1 MYLAKLSVII
11 LAKLSNAEVKASLLQ
26 FLTEEEID
34 QSEFVKDE
42 RKGVQNAIISR
53 KKQLQKEQALID
65 QYAVMSEF
73 ENNILSTQP
82 QALICGIDEVGR
94 GPLAGPVVTC
104 AVILN
109 KEHRFLG
116 LNDSKKLSASK
127 RKELEYRLKNEV
139 LDYAFGVA
147 SVEEIDQLNIYQA
160 TKLAMTRAIE
170 NLSNKPTHLLVDA
183 MELDIDIPQQSLIKG
198 DARSVSIAAA
208 SVLAK
213 EHRDDYMRQL
223 DTTYPG
229 YGFSKNV
236 GYGTNE
242 HLKGIDQ
249 FGITKEHRK
258 TFEPIKSIV
267 NNSY

>member
-1 MYLAKLSVII
+1 MII
-11 LAKLSNAEVKASLLQ
+11 LAKLSITEVKTALLQ
-26 FLTEEEID
+26 FLTEAEID
-34 QSEFVKDE
+34 QSEFAQDE
-42 RKGVQNAIISR
+42 RKGVQNAIVSR
-53 KKQLQKEQALID
+53 KKQLQKEQALIE

-73 ENNILSTQP
+73 ENNILASAP

-116 LNDSKKLSASK
+116 LNDSKKLSVSK
-127 RKELEYRLKNEV
+127 RKEMEYRLKNEV
-139 LDYAFGVA
+139 LEYAFGVA

-213 EHRDDYMRQL
+213 EHRDNYMRQL
-223 DTTYPG
+223 DATYPG
-229 YGFSKNV
+229 YGFSNNV
-236 GYGTNE
+236 GYGTKE
-242 HLKGIDQ
+242 HLKGIEQ
-249 FGITKEHRK
+249 FGVIKEHRK

>member
-1 MYLAKLSVII
+1 MAKLSI
-11 LAKLSNAEVKASLLQ
+11 AEVKSSLMQYLS
-26 FLTEEEID
+26 EEEID
-34 QSEFVKDE
+34 QSEFATDE
-42 RKGVQNAIISR
+42 RKGVQNAIVSR

-73 ENNILSTQP
+73 ENNILATEP

-127 RKELEYRLKNEV
+127 RKEMEHRLKIEA
-139 LDYAFGVA
+139 LDYAFGIA

-160 TKLAMTRAIE
+160 TKLAMMRAVT
-170 NLSNKPTHLLVDA
+170 NLTNKPTHLLVDA

-223 DTTYPG
+223 DAVYPG
-229 YGFSKNV
+229 YGFDKNV
-236 GYGTNE
+236 GYGTKE

-249 FGITKEHRK
+249 LGVIKEHRK

-267 NNSY
+267 NNTY

>member
-1 MYLAKLSVII
+1 MII
-11 LAKLSNAEVKASLLQ
+11 LAKLSIAEVKSSLMQYLS
-26 FLTEEEID
+26 EEEID
-34 QSEFVKDE
+34 QSEFATDE
-42 RKGVQNAIISR
+42 RKGVQNAIVSR

-73 ENNILSTQP
+73 ENNILATEP

-94 GPLAGPVVTC
+94 GPLVGPVVTC

-127 RKELEYRLKNEV
+127 RKEMEHRLKIEA
-139 LDYAFGVA
+139 LDYAFGIA

-160 TKLAMTRAIE
+160 TKLAMMRAVT
-170 NLSNKPTHLLVDA
+170 NLTNKPTHLLVDA

-223 DTTYPG
+223 DAVYPG
-229 YGFSKNV
+229 YGFDKNV
-236 GYGTNE
+236 GYGTKE

-249 FGITKEHRK
+249 LGVIKEHRK

-267 NNSY
+267 NNTY

>member
-1 MYLAKLSVII
+1 MPQTIKEI
-11 LAKLSNAEVKASLLQ
+11 KALLD
-26 FLTEEEID
+26 TID
-34 QSEFVKDE
+34 SIEALEQHELMSDT
-42 RKGVQNAIISR
+42 RKGVQQNIVR
-53 KKQLQKEQALID
+53 RRKQLLKD
-65 QYAVMSEF
+65 QETREHYQQMNKY
-73 ENNILSTQP
+73 ENEILKDNP
-82 QALICGIDEVGR
+82 NALICGIDEVGR
-94 GPLAGPVVTC
+94 GPLAGPVVAC

-127 RKELEYRLKNEV
+127 RKEMEHRLKNEA
-139 LDYAFGVA
+139 LDYAFGIA

-160 TKLAMTRAIE
+160 TKLAMMRAVT
-170 NLSNKPTHLLVDA
+170 NLTNKPTHLLVDA

-223 DTTYPG
+223 DAIYPG
-229 YGFSKNV
+229 YGFDKNV
-236 GYGTNE
+236 GYGTKE

-249 FGITKEHRK
+249 LGVIKEHRK

-267 NNSY
+267 NNTY

>member
-1 MYLAKLSVII
+1 MII
-11 LAKLSNAEVKASLLQ
+11 LAKLSIAEVKSSLMQYLS
-26 FLTEEEID
+26 EEEID
-34 QSEFVKDE
+34 QSEFATDE
-42 RKGVQNAIISR
+42 RKGVQNAIVSR

-73 ENNILSTQP
+73 ENNILATEP

-127 RKELEYRLKNEV
+127 RKEMEHRLKIEA
-139 LDYAFGVA
+139 LDYAFGIA

-160 TKLAMTRAIE
+160 TKLAMMRAVT
-170 NLSNKPTHLLVDA
+170 NLTNKPTHLLVDA

-223 DTTYPG
+223 DAVYPG
-229 YGFSKNV
+229 YGFDKNV
-236 GYGTNE
+236 GYGTKE

-249 FGITKEHRK
+249 LGVIKEHRK

-267 NNSY
+267 NNTY

>member
-1 MYLAKLSVII
+1 MII
-11 LAKLSNAEVKASLLQ
+11 LAKLSIAEVKTALRQL
-26 FLTEEEID
+26 LTEAEID
-34 QSEFVKDE
+34 QSEFAQDE
-42 RKGVQNAIISR
+42 RKGVQNAIVSR
-53 KKQLQKEQALID
+53 KKQLQKEQALIE

-73 ENNILSTQP
+73 ENNILVSAP
-82 QALICGIDEVGR
+82 QALICGVDEVGR

-183 MELDIDIPQQSLIKG
+183 MELDIAIPQQSLIKG

-223 DTTYPG
+223 DATYPG
-229 YGFSKNV
+229 YGFSNNV
-236 GYGTNE
+236 GYGTKE
-242 HLKGIDQ
+242 HLKGIEQ
-249 FGITKEHRK
+249 FGVIKEHRK